1 MNYEG
6 LILACNANDFNN
18 KLTDLVARNLG
29 NLALNLDAQIMA
41 IQFKD
46 ADEYAIAPLIDAYRR
61 SNGQY
66 VREGEFL
73 TRQEVHDKVQPFCK
87 RICISVAPK
96 DFGDTQEHPLEDFH
110 KKYGYINFTQI
121 NTIK

>member
-6 LILACNANDFNN
+6 LILAYNANDFNN
-18 KLTDLVARNLG
+18 KLVDLVASKLG
-29 NLALNLDAQIMA
+29 YLALNLEAQIMA

>member
-18 KLTDLVARNLG
+18 KLTDLIAKNLG
-29 NLALNLDAQIMA
+29 NLALNLEAQIMA

-61 SNGQY
+61 SDGQY
-66 VREGEFL
+66 VKEGEFL

>member
-1 MNYEG
+1 MAEKG
-6 LILACNANDFNN
+6 KKVN
-18 KLTDLVARNLG
+18 KSR
-29 NLALNLDAQIMA
+29 I
-41 IQFKD
+41 K
-46 ADEYAIAPLIDAYRR
+46 
-61 SNGQY
+61 QY

-73 TRQEVHDKVQPFCK
+73 TRQEVHNQVQPFCK

-110 KKYGYINFTQI
+110 KKYGYIHFTQI

>member
-18 KLTDLVARNLG
+18 KLVDLVASKLG
-29 NLALNLDAQIMA
+29 YLALNLEAQIMA

-46 ADEYAIAPLIDAYRR
+46 ADEYAMAPLIDAYRR
-61 SNGQY
+61 SDGQY
-66 VREGEFL
+66 VKEGEFL
-73 TRQEVHDKVQPFCK
+73 TRQEIHDKVQPFCK
-87 RICISVAPK
+87 RVCISVAPK
-96 DFGDTQEHPLEDFH
+96 DFGDTQEHPLKDFY

>member
-46 ADEYAIAPLIDAYRR
+46 ADEYAIAPLIDSYRR

>member
-18 KLTDLVARNLG
+18 KLTDLIAKNLG
-29 NLALNLDAQIMA
+29 NLALNLEAQIMA

-61 SNGQY
+61 SDGQY
-66 VREGEFL
+66 VKEGEFL

-87 RICISVAPK
+87 RVCISVVPK
-96 DFGDTQEHPLEDFH
+96 DFGDNQEHPLEDFH
-110 KKYGYINFTQI
+110 KKYGYIHFTQI
-121 NTIK
+121 NIIK

>member
-18 KLTDLVARNLG
+18 KLTDLIAKNLG
-29 NLALNLDAQIMA
+29 NLALNLEAQIMA

-61 SNGQY
+61 SDGQY
-66 VREGEFL
+66 VKEGEFL

-96 DFGDTQEHPLEDFH
+96 DFGDTQEHPLEDFY